1 MFTNRRKDPLVDSV
15 QKVMQENALRREAE
29 AALNRSLGI
38 TSKRALPHEKH
49 AAYDK
54 ALAEATT
61 KVLNEG
67 AEQIDEISKGLAARY
82 LKGQKGEYKFDKKG
96 KVKSVVKPHKDGAM
110 VDKEWR
116 RQDFRDAFA
125 KHGPGTDQYNK
136 ASHRYETRKK
146 GIHTAIDK
154 LAGTA
159 KVNAKEET
167 EINEVSKKLVGRYIN
182 KAHYDGGMA
191 DFKHGVAAGTLR
203 AGKKLSKSGQAEVGK
218 NNERSRRREAGIETA
233 VKKLTGTAKV
243 HAKEETLAEV
253 SKKLVARYVNKANRD
268 SDMSS
273 FQHGKLY
280 GKEIATKKKPSA
292 DARAQSKAHADKGL
306 RREKGISTAVKK
318 LAGGAKVM
326 AKEENQI
333 DEVSREKLTAYI
345 SKAKH
350 SDTEKRQKGVQLAV
364 RKKWADPKY
373 GFKKVAPKVPAGG
386 SWPAAK
392 ESIKED
398 AQRIA
403 EAYLKKKL
411 SEGSWGERA
420 AQNSGAG
427 ASIIQPK
434 TPVPAP
440 TQAPPMRPT
449 GVVNS
454 LSPET
459 KDAITPKPAPLT
471 PAQTGAGGLNKYTPQ
486 AQTAR
491 PASTVTA
498 PAKPNEPAK
507 NVSVNTGT
515 GPTLAPEK
523 TSAGQPAKSNTDDA
537 EKNKVPAFVK
547 TNSASTGTRKPSA
560 QKPAATPKKTTVVK
574 KPSAAGSGGN
584 KGPLSGHPEWA
595 RKAFSP
601 DSGG

>member
-54 ALAEATT
+54 ALAEATS
-61 KVLNEG
+61 KVLSEG
-67 AEQIDEISKGLAARY
+67 VEQIDEISKGALGKY
-82 LKGQKGEYKFDKKG
+82 LKGQEYKWDPKKG
-96 KVKSVVKPHKDGAM
+96 KDAVTPHKDGAII
-110 VDKEWR
+110 DKE
-116 RQDFRDAFA
+116 
-125 KHGPGTDQYNK
+125 Y
-136 ASHRYETRKK
+136 HRIMMKNYETKTPEHKKSYHKFKMRHK
-146 GIHTAIDK
+146 GINTAIDK

-167 EINEVSKKLVGRYIN
+167 EINEVSKKLVSRYI
-182 KAHYDGGMA
+182 
-191 DFKHGVAAGTLR
+191 
-203 AGKKLSKSGQAEVGK
+203 
-218 NNERSRRREAGIETA
+218 
-233 VKKLTGTAKV
+233 
-243 HAKEETLAEV
+243 
-253 SKKLVARYVNKANRD
+253 NKANRD

-326 AKEENQI
+326 AKEESQI

>member
-15 QKVMQENALRREAE
+15 QKVMKENSLRREAE

-61 KVLNEG
+61 KVLSEG
-67 AEQIDEISKGLAARY
+67 VEQIDEISKGLAARY
-82 LKGQKGEYKFDKKG
+82 IK
-96 KVKSVVKPHKDGAM
+96 
-110 VDKEWR
+110 
-116 RQDFRDAFA
+116 
-125 KHGPGTDQYNK
+125 K
-136 ASHRYETRKK
+136 ASSDMRKK
-146 GIHTAIDK
+146 DAEGHASHPEPHDKRYGDLDRRTKLRQHAYSKWKKADKREQGIARAADK
-154 LAGTA
+154 L
-159 KVNAKEET
+159 AKEET
-167 EINEVSKKLVGRYIN
+167 EINEVSKKLVSRYI
-182 KAHYDGGMA
+182 
-191 DFKHGVAAGTLR
+191 
-203 AGKKLSKSGQAEVGK
+203 
-218 NNERSRRREAGIETA
+218 
-233 VKKLTGTAKV
+233 
-243 HAKEETLAEV
+243 
-253 SKKLVARYVNKANRD
+253 NKANRD

-280 GKEIATKKKPSA
+280 GKELATKKKPSA

-326 AKEENQI
+326 AKEETLA
-333 DEVSREKLTAYI
+333 ELSREKLTAYI

-392 ESIKED
+392 KTV
-398 AQRIA
+398 
-403 EAYLKKKL
+403 LKKKL
-411 SEGSWGERA
+411 TEWGERPL
-420 AQNSGAG
+420 QNAG
-427 ASIIQPK
+427 VDTKALQPGTK
-434 TPVPAP
+434 VPAP
-440 TQAPPMRPT
+440 TAATQSTSSMPPIRPSSVVGALSAAAKWAISPPATSVHNPANPRSYVHAGAT
-449 GVVNS
+449 GGAQGS
-454 LSPET
+454 ASS
-459 KDAITPKPAPLT
+459 KPSE
-471 PAQTGAGGLNKYTPQ
+471 TPQ
-486 AQTAR
+486 NA
-491 PASTVTA
+491 
-498 PAKPNEPAK
+498 
-507 NVSVNTGT
+507 SVNKGT
-515 GPTLAPEK
+515 GPALAPQK
-523 TSAGQPAKSNTDDA
+523 TTAGQPAQSNTDDA
-537 EKNKVPAFVK
+537 EKNKEPTFTKLADRSTPAKKSSV
-547 TNSASTGTRKPSA
+547 TTSASTTARKTTTSA
-560 QKPAATPKKTTVVK
+560 PKKVTAVR